1 MKNSAYLR
9 LAAAVI
15 FVALAIWLGAGI
27 FYGGSQTPAA
37 EKHADASVETVLEG
51 TVIRREVLICAE
63 GDFFV
68 IPDEGQWLCGGD
80 FIAVKRDAASAYFDS
95 LKAASA
101 AKKRGIAEDISS
113 AVFALNVSKN
123 VEERRLASARAAEL
137 LYGDDGA
144 ENEHIPL
151 PRDTVCAPCPGYFS
165 RFCDGWESVDI
176 DGVFSPRS
184 AEIPEGCIGKIV
196 SGGCWF
202 FRAEPDK
209 KTAEKIQSGGK
220 IQLDGYDAEV
230 WKTDGKTV
238 VFRVKSGVEAYL
250 TDRFTSLRL
259 TIND

>member
-27 FYGGSQTPAA
+27 FYGGGQMPAA
-37 EKHADASVETVLEG
+37 EKHIDSSVETVLEG
-51 TVIRREVLICAE
+51 TVIRRETPVCAE

-80 FIAVKRDAASAYFDS
+80 FVAVKRDAASAYFDS
-95 LKAASA
+95 QKATSA
-101 AKKRGIAEDISS
+101 AKNQGIAEDISS
-113 AVFALNVSKN
+113 AVFALSMSKN
-123 VEERRLASARAAEL
+123 VEERQLASALIDVL
-137 LYGDDGA
+137 LYGDDNA
-144 ENEHIPL
+144 ENEHVPL
-151 PRDTVCAPCPGYFS
+151 PRDTVRAPCPGYFS

-176 DGVFSPRS
+176 DGVFSPRN
-184 AEIPEGCIGKIV
+184 AETPDGCIGKIV

-202 FRAEPDK
+202 FRAELDK
-209 KTAEKIQSGGK
+209 KTAEKIQSGGRFK
-220 IQLDGYDAEV
+220 LDGCDAEL

-238 VFRVKSGVEAYL
+238 VFRVKSGVEAHL

-259 TIND
+259 TIEN